1 MKIFK
6 CFCVSKSRLR
16 MHRTLEEK
24 EREEK
29 VKERKEKGCAEEA
42 AETILVSRCDGSVH
56 LRS

>member
-1 MKIFK
+1 
-6 CFCVSKSRLR
+6 